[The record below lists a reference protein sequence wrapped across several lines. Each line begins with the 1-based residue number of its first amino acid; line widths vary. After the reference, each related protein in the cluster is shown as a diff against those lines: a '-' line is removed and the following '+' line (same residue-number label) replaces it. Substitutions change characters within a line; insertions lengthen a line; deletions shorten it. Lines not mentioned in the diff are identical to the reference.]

1 MPKPVSIVC
10 EVTDVIVSRFV
21 TYGTGAQAYIFFH
34 GVTVLKVELGWSWT
48 VSQNNDF
55 IIMIQNSPIST
66 TLTVK
71 TELDELD
78 VIFGGNEAEAA
89 HP

>member
-1 MPKPVSIVC
+1 
-10 EVTDVIVSRFV
+10 
-21 TYGTGAQAYIFFH
+21 
-34 GVTVLKVELGWSWT
+34 
-48 VSQNNDF
+48 
-55 IIMIQNSPIST
+55 MIQNSPIST